1 MSNLS
6 FEAWT
11 LIFILTSFLF
21 PRGIVTKELQNISW
35 YQRAFPMIAREDE
48 TVSSS
53 WNVDNSRY
61 NRNGFL
67 NLLHRAYFSGVCV
80 GINYIFVGFAAF
92 YTLYYDQKNSYYD
105 VNNALILLYVLLV
118 EFFPWFMI
126 HTESTFLYDEVIAIK
141 AETNTRSITK
151 VRNVG
156 LTFSRKAIVWYAA
169 LVLAVAICA
178 AIVMLFGDDR
188 SSWHVWVADLFL
200 WLVVLFSIFGV
211 VLGWDLSYAPPQKVT
226 FLPMQVPI
234 YNINKS
240 GNP

>member
-11 LIFILTSFLF
+11 LIYLLTSLLF
-21 PRGIVTKELQNISW
+21 PRGIVTKELQNITW
-35 YQRAFPMIAREDE
+35 YQRSFPMIAKEDE

-61 NRNGFL
+61 NKNWFL

-80 GINYIFVGFAAF
+80 GLNYIFVGFAAF
-92 YTLYYDQKNSYYD
+92 YTLYYDEQNSYYD

-126 HTESTFLYDEVIAIK
+126 HTESAFFYDEIQAVK
-141 AETNTRSITK
+141 AEPPLKSISK

-156 LTFSRKAIVWYAA
+156 LTFSRKAIVWYA
-169 LVLAVAICA
+169 VLIFCVAVSS
-178 AIVMLFGDDR
+178 AIVMLFGDNR
-188 SSWHVWVADLFL
+188 SAWHVWVADLFL
-200 WLVVLFSIFGV
+200 WLVVLFSFFGII
-211 VLGWDLSYAPPQKVT
+211 LGWDLSYAPAQKVSL
-226 FLPMQVPI
+226 LPVLVPVFPA
-234 YNINKS
+234 K
-240 GNP
+240 GN